1 MKRDHKKII
10 VTFLLPLLFLY
21 AVFQLYP
28 LLLNLF
34 YSMLN
39 WNGITK
45 TANFVGL
52 DNYVEVLGDGLFWNA
67 VKNSVLYAVAGT
79 FFQVTVSFFLAYL
92 VEYNTFKK
100 KKMVRLVFIMPI
112 VATSATIGILMKSI
126 FSYDGFV
133 NTVISGVGLEKIE
146 WLTEPKWAFLM
157 IILVSVWKE
166 TGTLFI
172 YWMAGFQMVSPA
184 VIEASKVD
192 GASEP
197 AFVRYILIPTMKPV
211 IFTVTSVAFLNALKM
226 FDIIQTLTSGGP
238 YFSTDMISTY
248 IYRTAFSSSFGAPRL
263 SYASGSRDVSCIF
276 DFVQWIDTILSKEV
290 ERRKRGMLKKIL
302 LFVSTAIWLAPFL
315 LMLLIAFSSKNTN
328 SFLELFA
335 DNRATFQNFQNA
347 WEQAEFSRYFLNT
360 VIVTVVS
367 VVVILAVTAL
377 AGYIM
382 GCFEFRAKKIIYTV
396 MMISMGIPTIFFT
409 IPVYQIL
416 RMLHCESSLIG
427 LILAEVG
434 G

>member
-1 MKRDHKKII
+1 MQWQE
-10 VTFLLPLLFLY
+10 L
-21 AVFQLYP
+21 
-28 LLLNLF
+28 
-34 YSMLN
+34 
-39 WNGITK
+39 
-45 TANFVGL
+45 
-52 DNYVEVLGDGLFWNA
+52 
-67 VKNSVLYAVAGT
+67 

-263 SYASGSRDVSCIF
+263 SYASAAVVMCLVF
-276 DFVQWIDTILSKEV
+276 LILCS
-290 ERRKRGMLKKIL
+290 
-302 LFVSTAIWLAPFL
+302 
-315 LMLLIAFSSKNTN
+315 
-328 SFLELFA
+328 
-335 DNRATFQNFQNA
+335 
-347 WEQAEFSRYFLNT
+347 
-360 VIVTVVS
+360 
-367 VVVILAVTAL
+367 
-377 AGYIM
+377 
-382 GCFEFRAKKIIYTV
+382 
-396 MMISMGIPTIFFT
+396 
-409 IPVYQIL
+409 
-416 RMLHCESSLIG
+416 G
-427 LILAEVG
+427 LIRFFQKKWKEGKEAC
-434 G
+434 

>member
-133 NTVISGVGLEKIE
+133 NTVINGVGLEKIE

-166 TGTLFI
+166 TGTVFI

-263 SYASGSRDVSCIF
+263 SYASAAVVMCLVF
-276 DFVQWIDTILSKEV
+276 LILCS
-290 ERRKRGMLKKIL
+290 
-302 LFVSTAIWLAPFL
+302 
-315 LMLLIAFSSKNTN
+315 
-328 SFLELFA
+328 
-335 DNRATFQNFQNA
+335 
-347 WEQAEFSRYFLNT
+347 
-360 VIVTVVS
+360 
-367 VVVILAVTAL
+367 
-377 AGYIM
+377 
-382 GCFEFRAKKIIYTV
+382 
-396 MMISMGIPTIFFT
+396 
-409 IPVYQIL
+409 
-416 RMLHCESSLIG
+416 G
-427 LILAEVG
+427 LIRFFQKKWREGKEAC
-434 G
+434 